1 MLPLLLLLGVGAKVA
16 VDMKVLAAIIKLAT
30 MSYITDYV
38 KNKDIYK
45 SATKYRIEEILK
57 SKNYNTVKIGIYDN
71 SDYLL
76 ANEDINCEGIDDSVR
91 VGQEIYI

>member
-16 VDMKVLAAIIKLAT
+16 VDMKVSAAIIKLAT